1 MAYSYPQPLSQH
13 SASPQPDDGG
23 SSVAS
28 WARSVQEPYYS
39 NHDIA
44 ILHAIVSAA
53 QDEIDSAPDPKPLP
67 AAALFKAY
75 DRVLPENGIDPDDDH
90 HLSAFVFRVGG
101 ERGQGTLPDKLH
113 TILGRMGIELEFGED
128 NAFSVRSSP
137 SPVPPESPP
146 TRLSTF
152 PPRPYS
158 KELPVVDSDPPDTAS
173 FSRPPS
179 QHRDGESI
187 ADDASDFSR
196 SGLEEALE
204 SARRMALSSAL
215 YRWRQAAS
223 QNRRVQGRLAL
234 ADSFRMTAPPTP
246 ATSAAPYPRDVPAK
260 IEKRIAPPVASGP
273 ELPVHTEKEEAEAE
287 QVPNA
292 VAKPSRTD
300 PRPVRS
306 TSLVAVMNRWSAMAA
321 KARDLHRLPNAE
333 GRRPSPLE
341 PLPANSSKIT
351 EIAEPSTVIA
361 AEAKPEINGPRG
373 LVEDSNTRRGSLK
386 SSSISAQ
393 AKSRVVTP
401 PKQTTRARE
410 ELRTPNPEAEKVAL
424 FEREQR
430 LLARAGRAREI
441 YLASKVFNHWA
452 DKTARRLEREA
463 VAWRHM
469 IRFRY
474 FRGWCQAP
482 SSRTPV
488 VDQMR
493 ASTAAQKLRRAV
505 AEQQAHFKLAADA
518 ALRSHQQRKVHRALE
533 KWSCLVS
540 AGKARD
546 RGQVRKRGVMVKRWS
561 QRAQYNAQLGRITTE
576 HMEKANHADIL
587 FKWSRKANDDL
598 RRNFVAEQIGLG
610 WSSYQFLQEWW
621 DQAEASRRAQVYRQN
636 LLVSKAIRAFDQWNL
651 QARAQAFVW
660 RTEYVS
666 VSRVF
671 DQWMRL
677 CRQDGELRDKA
688 QTFQKQVAVSK
699 VMRCWKAV
707 DSSRSKLDR
716 LDRRV
721 QLYIGSMRLLDTL
734 TQTATRNQLREKVAL
749 KRYLRQR
756 YQQVSSARKRRNFFS
771 ALDKWQSLTLYNRRH
786 AALANEMVESQELNR
801 VVTAVDRWHEQAMAD
816 EVQSMDAHL
825 HYIRAWWSAWNEASW
840 SYHQRGSD
848 AWDLWA
854 SGTRYQY
861 QKAWS
866 NSSIQQR
873 GHAHTAA
880 VVEERHD
887 RDKQRRAFNY
897 WRARVDPGK
906 SVRFDTV
913 PQSAPEHRPSH
924 PFRMSW
930 KTASVLRSQL
940 GRSQGIPNY
949 QPLQLETPT
958 RWTGQMVPMSNVLS
972 ARPMPSL
979 REAEERLSAPSSV
992 TEDEPPVSPSRR
1004 QVERTYTANLAT
1016 TTPRGP
1022 IPTHF
1027 EPPVQAQAGPSWI
1040 RSSLGEASL
1049 APGESSRSHLRGIK
1063 RKSPGA
1069 VPAQADANL
1078 IPSTKYAAN
1087 HTTPINF
1094 GAGSMRADMK
1104 HMPATIRSTVPY
1116 TPARSAIKGK
1126 SLLSRPSRTQTAD
1139 FRKSESSVPIP
1150 STRTGPYI
1158 KR

>member
-1 MAYSYPQPLSQH
+1 MRPIYSGRGPRTLLICVF
-13 SASPQPDDGG
+13 GL
-23 SSVAS
+23 
-28 WARSVQEPYYS
+28 
-39 NHDIA
+39 DIA
-44 ILHAIVSAA
+44 ILHTIVSAA

-75 DRVLPENGIDPDDDH
+75 DRILPENGIDPDDDH

-101 ERGQGTLPDKLH
+101 ERGQGSLPDKLH

-128 NAFSVRSSP
+128 NALSVRSSP
-137 SPVPPESPP
+137 SPAPPESPP

-152 PPRPYS
+152 PPRPYT
-158 KELPVVDSDPPDTAS
+158 KELPVIDSDPPDTAS
-173 FSRPPS
+173 FSRPAS
-179 QHRDGESI
+179 QHGVGESI

-196 SGLEEALE
+196 SGIEEALE

-234 ADSFRMTAPPTP
+234 ANSSRMTAPPAP
-246 ATSAAPYPRDVPAK
+246 APSAAPYPQDVPDDV
-260 IEKRIAPPVASGP
+260 ENRIAHPITSRS
-273 ELPVHTEKEEAEAE
+273 ELQVQTEEEEKKSEAEEA
-287 QVPNA
+287 PNA
-292 VAKPSRTD
+292 VAKPSRTN
-300 PRPVRS
+300 PRPIRS
-306 TSLVAVMNRWSAMAA
+306 TSLLAVMNRWSAMAA
-321 KARDLHRLPNAE
+321 KARDLHRLTSVE
-333 GRRPSPLE
+333 GRRTSALKPLS
-341 PLPANSSKIT
+341 AKSSKTT
-351 EIAEPSTVIA
+351 ELAESSTVVA
-361 AEAKPEINGPRG
+361 AEAKPEINGPTG
-373 LVEDSNTRRGSLK
+373 FVEESDTRRGSPKPSTVL
-386 SSSISAQ
+386 AQ
-393 AKSRVVTP
+393 AKPKLATP
-401 PKQTTRARE
+401 PRQTTLARDE
-410 ELRTPNPEAEKVAL
+410 PRTPNPEAEKVAL

-482 SSRTPV
+482 NSRTPI

-493 ASTAAQKLRRAV
+493 AGTAAQKLRRAV
-505 AEQQAHFKLAADA
+505 AEQQAHFKLAAEA

-540 AGKARD
+540 ASKARD
-546 RGQVRKRGVMVKRWS
+546 RGQVRKRDVLLKRWS
-561 QRAQYNAQLGRITTE
+561 QRAHYNARLGHIAAE
-576 HMEKANHADIL
+576 HMEKTNHADIL

-598 RRNFVAEQIGLG
+598 RRNYVAEQIGLG

-660 RTEYVS
+660 RTEYLS

-677 CRQDGELRDKA
+677 SRQDGELRGKA
-688 QTFQKQVAVSK
+688 QTYQTQVAVSK
-699 VMRCWKAV
+699 VIGCWKAV
-707 DSSRSKLDR
+707 DNSRSKLDR
-716 LDRRV
+716 LERRV
-721 QLYIGSMRLLDTL
+721 QLYIGSMRLLDTF
-734 TQTATRNQLREKVAL
+734 TQTVTRNQLREKVAL
-749 KRYLRQR
+749 KRHLRQR

-786 AALANEMVESQELNR
+786 AALATEMVESREINR

-825 HYIRAWWSAWNEASW
+825 HYVRAWWNAWNEASW
-840 SYHQRGSD
+840 SYRQRGSD

-887 RDKQRRAFNY
+887 RDKQRRTFNY

-940 GRSQGIPNY
+940 GRNQGVPNY

-979 REAEERLSAPSSV
+979 REAEEKSSAPSSI
-992 TEDEPPVSPSRR
+992 TEDELLVSPSRR
-1004 QVERTYTANLAT
+1004 QVERTYTPNLPT

-1022 IPTHF
+1022 VPTHL
-1027 EPPVQAQAGPSWI
+1027 EPPFQTQTGPPWI
-1040 RSSLGEASL
+1040 RSSLGDASL
-1049 APGESSRSHLRGIK
+1049 VPGESSRFQYRGIK
-1063 RKSPGA
+1063 RKSPSA
-1069 VPAQADANL
+1069 VPNQTDTNP
-1078 IPSTKYAAN
+1078 IPSTKYAGY

-1094 GAGSMRADMK
+1094 GAASMGADMK
-1104 HMPATIRSTVPY
+1104 HMPTTIRSTVPY

-1139 FRKSESSVPIP
+1139 FRKSESSIPIP
-1150 STRTGPYI
+1150 SIRTGPYI